1 MIKTIIKKEAKI
13 LFVDLDETLLST
25 DTLYDSVLLFIK
37 DKFTNIFYLVYW
49 LFLGKS
55 LFKEK
60 LANSIDLSL
69 YTFPIN
75 KEIISFIN
83 KERVKGTKIVLATAT
98 NIKTAKIISTK
109 INIFDDVIA
118 STGLKNLKGV
128 FKLKAIQGYSN
139 NKKFDY
145 IGDSTADIPIFNEA
159 HRAIIFNPSSYLF
172 NKYKNKNNVLFLK
185 KKKINKVLIWTK
197 AIRIHQWSKN
207 TLLFLPLI
215 MAHRFNEFELFLD
228 NVIAFIAFNLIASSG
243 YIFND
248 LNDLEADKKH
258 PIKLKRPFA
267 SGLIS
272 IRNGIIAISILIIFG
287 FSISLQF
294 LSYNFIGLLFTYLL
308 STITY
313 SLYFKKKMLVDVF
326 MLSMLYL
333 LRIFSGGVATQT
345 PVSIWLLVFSIFF
358 FSSLAFMKR
367 YVDVLMMKDSN
378 LSLDGRNYFKSDS
391 IIILTSGISSGYISI
406 LVFAL
411 YLSSENVSFLYNSP
425 QILLLILPL
434 LYYWISRL
442 WLISHRGKMN
452 SDPILFSIKDI
463 MSYLI
468 LVTIIFLC
476 FIAKFSDFNII

>member
-1 MIKTIIKKEAKI
+1 
-13 LFVDLDETLLST
+13 
-25 DTLYDSVLLFIK
+25 
-37 DKFTNIFYLVYW
+37 
-49 LFLGKS
+49 
-55 LFKEK
+55 
-60 LANSIDLSL
+60 
-69 YTFPIN
+69 
-75 KEIISFIN
+75 
-83 KERVKGTKIVLATAT
+83 
-98 NIKTAKIISTK
+98 
-109 INIFDDVIA
+109 
-118 STGLKNLKGV
+118 
-128 FKLKAIQGYSN
+128 
-139 NKKFDY
+139 
-145 IGDSTADIPIFNEA
+145 
-159 HRAIIFNPSSYLF
+159 
-172 NKYKNKNNVLFLK
+172 
-185 KKKINKVLIWTK
+185 
-197 AIRIHQWSKN
+197 
-207 TLLFLPLI
+207 
-215 MAHRFNEFELFLD
+215 
-228 NVIAFIAFNLIASSG
+228 
-243 YIFND
+243 
-248 LNDLEADKKH
+248 
-258 PIKLKRPFA
+258 
-267 SGLIS
+267 
-272 IRNGIIAISILIIFG
+272 
-287 FSISLQF
+287 
-294 LSYNFIGLLFTYLL
+294 
-308 STITY
+308 
-313 SLYFKKKMLVDVF
+313 MLVDVF

>member
-294 LSYNFIGLLFTYLL
+294 LSYNFIGLLFTFY
-308 STITY
+308 
-313 SLYFKKKMLVDVF
+313 
-326 MLSMLYL
+326 
-333 LRIFSGGVATQT
+333 
-345 PVSIWLLVFSIFF
+345 
-358 FSSLAFMKR
+358 
-367 YVDVLMMKDSN
+367 
-378 LSLDGRNYFKSDS
+378 NY
-391 IIILTSGISSGYISI
+391 
-406 LVFAL
+406 
-411 YLSSENVSFLYNSP
+411 
-425 QILLLILPL
+425 
-434 LYYWISRL
+434 
-442 WLISHRGKMN
+442 
-452 SDPILFSIKDI
+452 ILFVFQEKN
-463 MSYLI
+463 
-468 LVTIIFLC
+468 
-476 FIAKFSDFNII
+476 AG